1 MGRNAAGSG
10 QELVLEGVSRRRRF
24 GRFNGEHWRANAP
37 RSSELS
43 YEHKPLPPPPPVTLE
58 EMLELVKEVAA
69 EDVRGLPAAAVTE
82 ISVIVDGMRRLVT
95 IDRMNSFTAM
105 SAARRM
111 KRSYEG
117 ARSELFSI
125 REKRRDGQLA
135 ASPPADAVDFETAA
149 VEWVNSGGWR

>member
-1 MGRNAAGSG
+1 M
-10 QELVLEGVSRRRRF
+10 
-24 GRFNGEHWRANAP
+24 
-37 RSSELS
+37 S

-95 IDRMNSFTAM
+95 LDRMNSFTAM